1 MTETN
6 INALCS
12 VEAVFDG
19 VDIEVTVEFSAGG
32 GTFKHDELTAE
43 SRAKANQHPIS
54 SITGLQS
61 ALDGKAN
68 SAHVHTISDVTGL
81 QLALDGKSN
90 IGHGH
95 HKESITGLTI
105 LDTPEFADTQ
115 ITSLSDEA
123 TYPASVWSYLVG
135 LFTTVPKSV
144 KSHIVKIWERLK
156 FIEDNVVLDYTAAN
170 AITSLTLTQD
180 KNGNALNLVDFDISI
195 IGENVDSV
203 NSALLTVN
211 NNSTSIYYNG
221 VTLTTR
227 ADFLLYLRGQLDK
240 KFEGQLMFRKTG
252 GLYAFHQTT
261 NDTTIGGVSRANN
274 YGGNITSNIGN
285 ITRLDFTSI
294 NWKSG
299 TRIKIIRR

>member
-19 VDIEVTVEFSAGG
+19 IDIEVTVEFSAGG
-32 GTFKHDELTAE
+32 GTFEHDELTAE
-43 SRAKANQHPIS
+43 SRAKSNQHPIA

-115 ITSLSDEA
+115 ITSLSAEA
-123 TYPASVWSYLVG
+123 TYTPTVWAYLVS

-144 KSHIVKIWERLK
+144 KEHIVKIWERLGLL
-156 FIEDNVVLDYTAAN
+156 EDKYMLKYVVPVDTVAVD
-170 AITSLTLTQD
+170 LTLD
-180 KNGNALNLVDFDISI
+180 KYGNAFNFVEGDQFMVIIKAVFLSSNRLEIMVNNISSAVYYFHSTASATTRIVPAFAASTIQFTESTISI
-195 IGENVDSV
+195 VDSEIYYK
-203 NSALLTVN
+203 LFYRYP
-211 NNSTSIYYNG
+211 STSG
-221 VTLTTR
+221 
-227 ADFLLYLRGQLDK
+227 
-240 KFEGQLMFRKTG
+240 
-252 GLYAFHQTT
+252 
-261 NDTTIGGVSRANN
+261 TIGGYTIGANL
-274 YGGNITSNIGN
+274 S
-285 ITRLDFTSI
+285 SI
-294 NWKSG
+294 NK
-299 TRIKIIRR
+299 IKIFASTNNIPAGTIIIIKKV